1 MSAAVVIVT
10 SVKSFHDVGVGPLA
24 LRSATQLRAMY
35 AFNWF
40 ALES

>member
-1 MSAAVVIVT
+1 MSAAVVLVT
-10 SVKSFHDVGVGPLA
+10 SVKSFNDVGAGQLPLP
-24 LRSATQLRAMY
+24 SATQLLAMY

>member
-1 MSAAVVIVT
+1 MRGDAMFT
-10 SVKSFHDVGVGPLA
+10 SVKSFNDVGAGPLP
-24 LRSATQLRAMY
+24 LPSATQLLAMY